1 MDEICPNPDSKIN
14 ASPHRIEKKQAKI
27 LEIKNL
33 GLFCGEDGIRTRD
46 PLIANQ
52 VLYQL
57 SYIPSLFRA
66 AKVRQFSLQTAAS
79 EKFSEGHILT
89 SQQFFIKLYRRLIFA
104 PPNFK
109 LKSYLCTPEF
119 QGILYFIKQHKLIDY
134 E

>member
-57 SYIPSLFRA
+57 SYIPSLFGRA
-66 AKVRQFSLQTAAS
+66 KIQLFSLIKTTPPHFS
-79 EKFSEGHILT
+79 VLFWRKLEKG
-89 SQQFFIKLYRRLIFA
+89 FA
-104 PPNFK
+104 V
-109 LKSYLCTPEF
+109 
-119 QGILYFIKQHKLIDY
+119 
-134 E
+134 